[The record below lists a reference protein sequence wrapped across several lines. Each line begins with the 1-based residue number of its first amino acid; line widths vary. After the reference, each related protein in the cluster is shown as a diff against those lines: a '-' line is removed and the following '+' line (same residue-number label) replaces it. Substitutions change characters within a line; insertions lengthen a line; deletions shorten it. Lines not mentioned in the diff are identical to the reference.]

1 MRALLLM
8 PLLSMT
14 GCAGAVVAVEPPAC
28 PVAGDAVADELAAA
42 GGCGALPATCAWLG
56 RMKAHCDKIEVLRG
70 G

>member
-1 MRALLLM
+1 M
-8 PLLSMT
+8 
-14 GCAGAVVAVEPPAC
+14 AVEPPAC